1 MGRMPPEQV
10 TVSAKIPK
18 KLKIELDKR
27 GVNLSQ
33 AIRRGLENELKDK
46 KVKEIESL
54 LRKVD
59 LSEVSERDIVRDI
72 RATRE
77 ER

>member
-1 MGRMPPEQV
+1 M
-10 TVSAKIPK
+10 SAKIPK